1 MLKDRD
7 IEYGFSQRA
16 HSLEADLAQEVQ
28 GQGIAQGTM
37 EHKQGTYNPS
47 KGAKEVSTKFW
58 RASKSEPDKEGKE
71 KLMKT

>member
-16 HSLEADLAQEVQ
+16 HNLEADLAQEVQ

-47 KGAKEVSTKFW
+47 KGAKEVSTKF
-58 RASKSEPDKEGKE
+58 
-71 KLMKT
+71 